1 MKGEG
6 KGEEKGK
13 WKGREGKKK
22 EKEKETVLTNIR
34 AANSLQLYFLLF
46 VYFSYCKFSIK
57 PNFLT
62 YHISLNAVSTRN
74 KSFAAL
80 FSNSQ

>member
-46 VYFSYCKFSIK
+46 VYFSYCK
-57 PNFLT
+57 
-62 YHISLNAVSTRN
+62 
-74 KSFAAL
+74 
-80 FSNSQ
+80 